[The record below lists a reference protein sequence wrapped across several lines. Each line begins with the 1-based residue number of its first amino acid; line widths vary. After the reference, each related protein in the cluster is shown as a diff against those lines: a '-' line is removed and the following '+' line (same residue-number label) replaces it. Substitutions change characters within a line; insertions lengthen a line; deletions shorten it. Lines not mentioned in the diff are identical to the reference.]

1 MKIQIKHRWSLEVI
15 FECESDSIKD
25 AVEIA
30 IGSGAD
36 LRDANLHVADLRD
49 ADLRDADLRGANL
62 HGADLRGADLSWA
75 DLSWANLRGADLR
88 GADLRGANLR
98 GADLRGAD
106 LRGANLIVLQLPF
119 YTAYVQKTHTRIGCK
134 YYSNDE
140 WKSFSDEEIS
150 KMDSNALE
158 FWDTYKTVIFA
169 AIDSIKG

>member
-1 MKIQIKHRWSLEVI
+1 MKIQIKNRWSLEVI

-30 IGSGAD
+30 IGSDAD
-36 LRDANLHVADLRD
+36 LRDANLRD
-49 ADLRDADLRGANL
+49 ADLRDADLRGADL
-62 HGADLRGADLSWA
+62 RGADLSYADLRDADLLGADLSYADLRGADL
-75 DLSWANLRGADLR
+75 
-88 GADLRGANLR
+88 
-98 GADLRGAD
+98 
-106 LRGANLIVLQLPF
+106 IVLQLPS

-150 KMDSNALE
+150 KMDLNALE